1 MYNYNYYYTSWLAHY
16 GMKHKSGRYAYG
28 SGDRPYRH
36 EFVKKLSV
44 SAAVVGV
51 SVFLARKMLIA
62 SGVIKATSSL
72 NASSGLKA
80 IAGASNSLKS
90 FGASAVSAIKG
101 IVGNKALS
109 IAAKDA
115 SRLAGGIAGISLIG
129 SRKNSTP

>member
-36 EFVKKLSV
+36 EFFKKVIL

-51 SVFLARKMLIA
+51 SVLIARKMLIA
-62 SGVIKATSSL
+62 SGVIKAASGL
-72 NASSGLKA
+72 NVSGGLKA
-80 IAGASNSLKS
+80 VAGASNSLKD
-90 FGASAVSAIKG
+90 FGISAVNAIKG
-101 IVGNKALS
+101 MVGDHALK

-129 SRKNSTP
+129 SRK